1 MTTRKESKLM
11 IIQTILIVL
20 AVILALVIVGSV
32 SIIRDVISLI
42 IAVIA
47 KPEKCRKGDGN
58 K

>member
-1 MTTRKESKLM
+1 M

-47 KPEKCRKGDGN
+47 KPEKRRKGDGN

>member
-1 MTTRKESKLM
+1 M

-47 KPEKCRKGDGN
+47 KPEKRRKEGGN